1 MRVILFILII
11 AVAGLLIAIGTGFMS
26 IRPTSS
32 SEQAKTGTS
41 SKDLPI
47 NVSQTPTFDIETGS
61 VAVGTRRKTMTVP
74 VLKVVPPG
82 QQANTVNNAG

>member
-26 IRPTSS
+26 IRPTSTA
-32 SEQAKTGTS
+32 EQAKIGTS
-41 SKDLPI
+41 KDQSI

-61 VAVGTRRKTMTVP
+61 VAVGTKRKTMTVP

-82 QQANTVNNAG
+82 QQANTVKNAG